1 MKKIFICLFTFVLLL
16 SGCSMPQN
24 IHEDEK
30 INAEYIKA
38 CWITYFELEKFTSNN
53 STADDFEAD
62 IKSAFEKLKDIGIN
76 TVTVQV
82 RPCADAF
89 YKSSYF
95 PLSKYCFGIQGSEML
110 YDPLE
115 ILVSV
120 AHELNLRI
128 EAWINPYRISQN
140 DKTEEL
146 SADNIA
152 IKWLNDEE
160 KSSNVYV
167 NDKIYFNPASKD
179 VTELIVNGVKEIV
192 QNYHVDAIHFD
203 DYFYPSS
210 DNAIDEKEYN
220 DYLNNNGEASLED
233 FRRECVSD
241 MVKQVY
247 AAIKA
252 IDKEVLFGISP
263 QSNISVNYNKLYADV
278 EKWVSEEGYV
288 DYICPQIY
296 FGFHNQVQPF
306 TKTVKQ
312 WCEITQFCSLY
323 IGLPLYK
330 AGSEDEFASASKDY
344 AINEFVENHD
354 IISRQI
360 SFIYQL
366 EEINGF
372 NIFSYSYLT
381 DENNSNVME
390 EVENI
395 KKVI

>member
-1 MKKIFICLFTFVLLL
+1 MKKIFICVFIIILLF
-16 SGCSMPQN
+16 SGCTVPQN
-24 IHEDEK
+24 TSEDEK

-53 STADDFEAD
+53 DTAESFETE
-62 IKSAFEKLKDIGIN
+62 ISEAFRKLKEIGIN

-89 YKSSYF
+89 YKSDYF

-115 ILVSV
+115 IIIKA
-120 AHELNLRI
+120 AHSLGIRV
-128 EAWINPYRISQN
+128 EAWINPYRVSQN
-140 DKTEEL
+140 EKIEEL

-152 IKWLNDEE
+152 VKWFYDED
-160 KSSNVYV
+160 KTSNVYIK
-167 NDKIYFNPASKD
+167 DKIYFNPASRD

-192 QNYHVDAIHFD
+192 QNYSVDAIHFD
-203 DYFYPSS
+203 DYFYPSAA
-210 DNAIDEKEYN
+210 DEIDDKEYAA
-220 DYLNNNGEASLED
+220 YLQNGGELSKED

-241 MVKQVY
+241 MVEKVY
-247 AAIKA
+247 SSIKE
-252 IDKEVLFGISP
+252 INKEVLFGISP
-263 QSNISVNYNKLYADV
+263 QSNISVNYNKLFADV

-312 WCEITQFCSLY
+312 WCEITKSCSLY

-330 AGSEDEFASASKDY
+330 AGSEDEFASSDKDY
-344 AINEFVENHD
+344 ARNEFIESND

-360 SFIYQL
+360 SYIYQL
-366 EEINGF
+366 EEISGF
-372 NIFSYSYLT
+372 NIFSYSYLI
-381 DENNSNVME
+381 DEENQAVVNE
-390 EVENI
+390 IENI